1 MAAWSDQPDI
11 EEGFVMA
18 LITLVTGASSGFGQM
33 MARALAHAGHTV
45 YASMRDTKGRNAAQV
60 EESDTYAAR
69 EDIDLKTAELDV
81 QDETSIRAAV
91 DVLVKK
97 HGRIDIL
104 VQNAGHMVFG
114 PTEAFTPEQLAE
126 LYDVNVLGAQRVMRA
141 VMPVMR
147 AARSGLVIWTS
158 SSSTTGGVP
167 PYLGPYF
174 AAKAGMDALAV
185 CYAKELA
192 LFGIETS
199 IVVPGA
205 YTKGTN
211 HFAHSGTPA
220 DKAVERAYTDGLPA
234 NFSADLLKA
243 LADTVPEDADPAAV
257 GRALV
262 DIVAMP
268 YGTRPLRVVIDPAS
282 DGAIVSFAVIDRIR
296 AEFLHR
302 IGHPEMLH
310 PVNPVIPRL

>member
-1 MAAWSDQPDI
+1 MA
-11 EEGFVMA
+11 FV
-18 LITLVTGASSGFGQM
+18 TLVTGASSGFGQM
-33 MARALAHAGHTV
+33 MARDLAHAGHTV
-45 YASMRDTKGRNAAQV
+45 YASMRDTNGRNAAQV
-60 EESDTYAAR
+60 KESDAYAKA
-69 EDIDLKTAELDV
+69 EGIDLRTVELDV
-81 QDETSIRAAV
+81 QDEASIKAAV
-91 DVLVKK
+91 DTLIKA

-141 VMPVMR
+141 VLPHLR
-147 AARSGLVIWTS
+147 AARCGLVIWTS
-158 SSSTTGGVP
+158 SSSVTGGIP

-174 AAKAGMDALAV
+174 AAKAAMDALAV

-205 YTKGTN
+205 FTTGTN
-211 HFAHSGTPA
+211 HFAHSGKPGDT
-220 DKAVERAYTDGLPA
+220 AVEHAYTQSLPA
-234 NFSADLLKA
+234 NFSDDLLKA
-243 LADTVPEDADPAAV
+243 LAGTVPQGADPGAV
-257 GRALV
+257 GRAVV
-262 DIVAMP
+262 DIVARP

-282 DGAIVSFAVIDRIR
+282 DGSEVGFAVIDRLR

-302 IGHPEMLH
+302 IGYADLLH
-310 PVNPVIPRL
+310 PINPAAPKA